1 VNRVDVFA
9 LEPFSGWRKALVE
22 YLGKH
27 AGRVK
32 ILEAE
37 PKRIVLSDPANEKFT
52 FLGYDDTSMTLR
64 TNFVPNNIRLYKRLY
79 SRFQRPLLDSLNV
92 EDMKNLRGI
101 LVLEIKYLRGCD
113 LQWVPKPAGLLSTLA
128 ILQDKILTVNVRAGT
143 AGECKDSGEES
154 SSSVELV
161 GPGPPPNPLCAGPQR
176 QPRCEQPPQGGVAV
190 RGEEEEKGDL
200 FDHPQDPAEG
210 RPARCTVTPLPSK
223 NGYIGFW

>member
-1 VNRVDVFA
+1 M
-9 LEPFSGWRKALVE
+9 E

-113 LQWVPKPAGLLSTLA
+113 LQWVPKPAGLLSTL
-128 ILQDKILTVNVRAGT
+128 IIHSYSR
-143 AGECKDSGEES
+143 
-154 SSSVELV
+154 
-161 GPGPPPNPLCAGPQR
+161 
-176 QPRCEQPPQGGVAV
+176 
-190 RGEEEEKGDL
+190 
-200 FDHPQDPAEG
+200 
-210 RPARCTVTPLPSK
+210 
-223 NGYIGFW
+223 I